1 VLNVELVSVS
11 VCVGDV
17 VVDVGMISDVD
28 PQPITLTVDTSS
40 IELEFMSEYDTTFG
54 DERVDDSTD
63 DRSIS

>member
-1 VLNVELVSVS
+1 
-11 VCVGDV
+11 VGDA

-28 PQPITLTVDTSS
+28 PHPITLTVDASS
-40 IELEFMSEYDTTFG
+40 IELEFMPEYDTTFE

>member
-40 IELEFMSEYDTTFG
+40 IELEFMPEYDTTFG

>member
-28 PQPITLTVDTSS
+28 PHPITLTVDASS
-40 IELEFMSEYDTTFG
+40 IELEFMPEYDTTFE

>member
-40 IELEFMSEYDTTFG
+40 IELEFMPEYDTTFE